1 MSNAVV
7 IKGTTYGFSVYVDEQ
22 ADFVTVCEQVKEK
35 FKESAKFFGAAK
47 MAISFEG
54 KQLTDEEQRVL
65 LNLISENS
73 DVQIVCVIEKNGET
87 EELHRRSLE
96 ERMQE
101 QHLQELDSSNGQFY
115 KGNLRSGQVLET
127 ETSIII
133 VGDVNQGATVTSKGN
148 IIVLGALLGNV
159 YAGAGGNE
167 NAFVL
172 ALELDPVQI
181 RIADTIARAPD
192 KVGKA
197 LWKREK
203 EKTKEPKIAFRS
215 EGNIF
220 IEPVS
225 RTVLNDIKL

>member
-7 IKGTTYGFSVYVDEQ
+7 IKGTTYGFSVFIDEQ
-22 ADFVTVCEQVKEK
+22 AEFSVISAEMQEK
-35 FKESAKFFGAAK
+35 FKESAKFFGNAK

-54 KQLTDEEQRVL
+54 KHLTDEEQRQL
-65 LNLISENS
+65 LDVIAENS
-73 DVQIVCVIEKNGET
+73 DVHIVCIIEHNSEA
-87 EELHRRSLE
+87 EEMHKRSLE
-96 ERMQE
+96 ER
-101 QHLQELDSSNGQFY
+101 LQALDSSNGQFY

-133 VGDVNQGATVTSKGN
+133 IGDVNQGATVTSKGN
-148 IIVLGALLGNV
+148 IIVLGTLLGNV
-159 YAGAGGNE
+159 YAGAGGNQ

-192 KVGKA
+192 KVGKM

-203 EKTKEPKIAFRS
+203 EKNKEPKIAFRS
-215 EGNIF
+215 GDNIF

>member
-1 MSNAVV
+1 MNNAVV

-22 ADFVTVCEQVKEK
+22 ADFETISQQVKEK

-47 MAISFEG
+47 MAITFEG
-54 KQLTDEEQRVL
+54 KQLTDEEQRML
-65 LNLISENS
+65 LDIISENS
-73 DVQIVCVIEKNGET
+73 DVQIVCVIEKNSET

-96 ERMQE
+96 EHFQE
-101 QHLQELDSSNGQFY
+101 QHMQALDSSNGQFY

-167 NAFVL
+167 NAFVM

>member
-1 MSNAVV
+1 MNNAVV
-7 IKGTTYGFSVYVDEQ
+7 IKGTTYGFSVFIDEK
-22 ADFVTVCEQVKEK
+22 ADFSVITEQIREK
-35 FKESAKFFGAAK
+35 FKESAKFFGNAK

-54 KQLTDEEQRVL
+54 KHLTDEEQRFL
-65 LNLISENS
+65 LDVISESS
-73 DVQIVCVIEKNGET
+73 DVHIVCVIEKNSET
-87 EELHRRSLE
+87 EELHKRSLE
-96 ERMQE
+96 ER
-101 QHLQELDSSNGQFY
+101 LQALDSSNGQFY

-148 IIVLGALLGNV
+148 IIVLGSLLGNV

-192 KVGKA
+192 KVGKM

-203 EKTKEPKIAFRS
+203 EKSMEPKIAFRS

>member
-1 MSNAVV
+1 MSNAVM
-7 IKGTTYGFSVYVDEQ
+7 IKGTTYGFSVYITED
-22 ADFVTVCEQVKEK
+22 ADFQTISEEIREK
-35 FKESAKFFGAAK
+35 FKESAKFFGNAK

-54 KQLTDEEQRVL
+54 KQLTNDEQRQVL
-65 LNLISENS
+65 DIIAEHS
-73 DVQIVCVIEKNGET
+73 DVHIVCVIEKNSET

-96 ERMQE
+96 TR
-101 QHLQELDSSNGQFY
+101 LQEIDSSNGQFY
-115 KGNLRSGQVLET
+115 KGNLRSGQVLDT

-148 IIVLGALLGNV
+148 IIVLGALYGNV

-192 KVGKA
+192 KVGKM

-203 EKTKEPKIAFRS
+203 EKSKEPKIAFRS
-215 EGNIF
+215 GDNIF

-225 RTVLNDIKL
+225 KTVLNDIKL

>member
-7 IKGTTYGFSVYVDEQ
+7 IKGTTYGFSVFIDEQ
-22 ADFVTVCEQVKEK
+22 ADFTVICKELGEK
-35 FKESAKFFGAAK
+35 FRESSKFFGDAK
-47 MAISFEG
+47 MAISFDGRPLSDEQQR
-54 KQLTDEEQRVL
+54 QLLD
-65 LNLISENS
+65 IIAENS
-73 DVQIVCVIEKNGET
+73 EVHIVCVIEHNTET

-96 ERMQE
+96 DR
-101 QHLQELDSSNGQFY
+101 LQVLEGATGQFY

-133 VGDVNQGATVTSKGN
+133 IGDVNQGATVTSKGN

-159 YAGAGGNE
+159 YAGAGGNQD
-167 NAFVL
+167 AFIV

-192 KVGKA
+192 REGKMP
-197 LWKREK
+197 WKRSK

-215 EGNIF
+215 GENIF

>member
-7 IKGTTYGFSVYVDEQ
+7 IKGTTYGFSVYIDEQ
-22 ADFVTVCEQVKEK
+22 AEFQTVTEELKEK
-35 FKESAKFFGAAK
+35 FRESAKFFGNAK

-54 KQLTDEEQRVL
+54 KRLTDEEQREL
-65 LNLISENS
+65 LDVIAQHS
-73 DVQIVCVIEKNGET
+73 DVHIVCVIEKNSET

-96 ERMQE
+96 ER
-101 QHLQELDSSNGQFY
+101 LQELDSSNGQFY
-115 KGNLRSGQVLET
+115 KGNLRSGQVLDT

-148 IIVLGALLGNV
+148 IIVLGALYGNV

-192 KVGKA
+192 KVGKMR
-197 LWKREK
+197 WKREK
-203 EKTKEPKIAFRS
+203 EKIKEPKIAFRS
-215 EGNIF
+215 GENIF

-225 RTVLNDIKL
+225 KTVLNDIKL

>member
-1 MSNAVV
+1 MGNAVM
-7 IKGTTYGFSVYVDEQ
+7 IKGTTYGFSVYIDEQ
-22 ADFVTVCEQVKEK
+22 AEFSLVAEEIKEK
-35 FKESAKFFGAAK
+35 FKESAKFFGNAK
-47 MAISFEG
+47 MAISFDG
-54 KQLTDEEQRVL
+54 KKLSTDEQRKIL
-65 LNLISENS
+65 DIIAENS
-73 DVQIVCVIEKNGET
+73 DVNIVCVIDKNSET
-87 EELHRRSLE
+87 EELHRKSLE
-96 ERMQE
+96 D
-101 QHLQELDSSNGQFY
+101 HLQALDGSNGQFY

-133 VGDVNQGATVTSKGN
+133 IGDVNQGATVTSKGN
-148 IIVLGALLGNV
+148 IIVLGALYGNV

-167 NAFVL
+167 NAFVM

-192 KVGKA
+192 KVGKM

-215 EGNIF
+215 GENIF

>member
-7 IKGTTYGFSVYVDEQ
+7 IKGTTYGFSVFIDEQ
-22 ADFVTVCEQVKEK
+22 ADFETICEQVKEK
-35 FKESAKFFGAAK
+35 FKESAKFFGNAK

-54 KQLTDEEQRVL
+54 KHLSDEEQRIL
-65 LNLISENS
+65 LDIIAENS
-73 DVQIVCVIEKNGET
+73 AVHIVCVIEKNGET
-87 EELHRRSLE
+87 EELHRQSLE
-96 ERMQE
+96 DK
-101 QHLQELDSSNGQFY
+101 LQALDSSNGQFY

-133 VGDVNQGATVTSKGN
+133 IGDVNQGATVTSKGN
-148 IIVLGALLGNV
+148 IIVLGSLFGSV

-167 NAFVL
+167 NAFVM

-203 EKTKEPKIAFRS
+203 EKSKEPKIAFRS

-225 RTVLNDIKL
+225 RSVLNDIKL

>member
-7 IKGTTYGFSVYVDEQ
+7 IKGTTYGFSVYIDEQ
-22 ADFVTVCEQVKEK
+22 ADFSEISEQVKEK
-35 FKESAKFFGAAK
+35 FKESSKFFGNAK

-54 KQLTDEEQRVL
+54 KKLSDEEQRKIL
-65 LNLISENS
+65 DIIAENS
-73 DVQIVCVIEKNGET
+73 EVHIVCVIEKNGET

-96 ERMQE
+96 SR
-101 QHLQELDSSNGQFY
+101 LQETDSSNGQFY

-167 NAFVL
+167 NAFVM

-203 EKTKEPKIAFRS
+203 EKAKEPKIAFRS

>member
-7 IKGTTYGFSVYVDEQ
+7 IKGTTYGFSVYVDEE
-22 ADFVTVCEQVKEK
+22 ASFSVICEELAEK
-35 FKESAKFFGAAK
+35 FKESAKFFGTAK
-47 MAISFEG
+47 MAISFSG
-54 KQLTDEEQRVL
+54 KRLTEAEERTL
-65 LNLISENS
+65 LDIIAESSE
-73 DVQIVCVIEKNGET
+73 VHIVCVIEHNSET
-87 EELHRRSLE
+87 EEMHKRALE
-96 ERMQE
+96 ER
-101 QHLQELDSSNGQFY
+101 LQALDETTGQFY

-133 VGDVNQGATVTSKGN
+133 IGDVNQGATVTSKGN
-148 IIVLGALLGNV
+148 IIVLGSLLGNV
-159 YAGAGGNE
+159 YAGAGGNPD
-167 NAFVL
+167 AFVM

-215 EGNIF
+215 GENIF

>member
-7 IKGTTYGFSVYVDEQ
+7 IKGTTYGFSVYIDEQ
-22 ADFVTVCEQVKEK
+22 AEFQTVIEEVKEK
-35 FKESAKFFGAAK
+35 FKESAKFFGNAK

-54 KQLTDEEQRVL
+54 KRLTDEEQRTL
-65 LNLISENS
+65 LDVIAQHS
-73 DVQIVCVIEKNGET
+73 DVHIVCVIEKNSET
-87 EELHRRSLE
+87 EELHKRSLE
-96 ERMQE
+96 NR
-101 QHLQELDSSNGQFY
+101 LQELDSSNGQFY
-115 KGNLRSGQVLET
+115 KGNLRSGQVLDT

-148 IIVLGALLGNV
+148 IIVLGALYGNV

-192 KVGKA
+192 KVGKM

-203 EKTKEPKIAFRS
+203 EHTKEPKIAFRS
-215 EGNIF
+215 GDNIF

-225 RTVLNDIKL
+225 KTVLNDIKL

>member
-7 IKGTTYGFSVYVDEQ
+7 IKGTTYGFSVFIDEH
-22 ADFVTVCEQVKEK
+22 AEFSVISAELREK
-35 FKESAKFFGAAK
+35 FKESAKFFGTAK
-47 MAISFEG
+47 MAISFDG
-54 KQLTDEEQRVL
+54 KKLTDEEQRQL
-65 LNLISENS
+65 LDIIAESS
-73 DVQIVCVIEKNGET
+73 DVHIMCVIEHNSET
-87 EELHRRSLE
+87 EELHKHSLE
-96 ERMQE
+96 DC
-101 QHLQELDSSNGQFY
+101 LQALDSTTGQFY

-133 VGDVNQGATVTSKGN
+133 IGDVNQGATITSKGN
-148 IIVLGALLGNV
+148 IIVLGSLFGNV
-159 YAGAGGNE
+159 YAGAGGNQD
-167 NAFVL
+167 AFVM

-192 KVGKA
+192 KVGKM

-203 EKTKEPKIAFRS
+203 EKIKEPKIAFRS
-215 EGNIF
+215 GENIF

>member
-22 ADFVTVCEQVKEK
+22 ADFATICEQVKEK

-54 KQLTDEEQRVL
+54 KHLTDEEQREIL
-65 LNLISENS
+65 DIIAANSE
-73 DVQIVCVIEKNGET
+73 VQIVCVIEKNGET

-96 ERMQE
+96 ESIQA
-101 QHLQELDSSNGQFY
+101 QQLQALDSSNGQFY

-167 NAFVL
+167 NAFVM

>member
-1 MSNAVV
+1 MNNAVV
-7 IKGTTYGFSVYVDEQ
+7 IKGTTYGFSVYMDEQ
-22 ADFVTVCEQVKEK
+22 ADFATISELVKEM
-35 FKESAKFFGAAK
+35 FKESAKFFGNAK

-54 KQLTDEEQRVL
+54 KQLTDEEQRTL
-65 LNLISENS
+65 LDIIAANS
-73 DVQIVCVIEKNGET
+73 DVNIVCVIEKNGET
-87 EELHRRSLE
+87 EELHRHALE
-96 ERMQE
+96 ERVQE
-101 QHLQELDSSNGQFY
+101 QHLMELDSSNGQFY

-148 IIVLGALLGNV
+148 IIVLGSLLGNV

-197 LWKREK
+197 LWRREK
-203 EKTKEPKIAFRS
+203 EKVKEPKIAFRS

>member
-7 IKGTTYGFSVYVDEQ
+7 IKGTTYGFSVYIDEQ
-22 ADFVTVCEQVKEK
+22 ADFATIAEELKEK
-35 FKESAKFFGAAK
+35 FKESAKFFGNAK
-47 MAISFEG
+47 MALSFEG
-54 KQLTDEEQRVL
+54 RSLSDEEQREL
-65 LNLISENS
+65 LDVIAENS
-73 DVQIVCVIEKNGET
+73 DVHIVCIIEKNSET

-96 ERMQE
+96 ER
-101 QHLQELDSSNGQFY
+101 LAALDSSNGQFY

-133 VGDVNQGATVTSKGN
+133 IGDVNQGATVTSKGN
-148 IIVLGALLGNV
+148 IIVLGSLLGNV
-159 YAGAGGNE
+159 YAGAGGNT

-192 KVGKA
+192 KVGKM

-215 EGNIF
+215 GDNIY

>member
-7 IKGTTYGFSVYVDEQ
+7 IKGTTYGFSVYIDEQ
-22 ADFVTVCEQVKEK
+22 ADFTTISEQIKEK
-35 FKESAKFFGAAK
+35 FKESAKFFGNAK

-54 KQLTDEEQRVL
+54 KKLSDEEQRIL
-65 LNLISENS
+65 LDLIAENS
-73 DVQIVCVIEKNGET
+73 EVHIVCVIEKNGET
-87 EELHRRSLE
+87 EEVHKRSLE
-96 ERMQE
+96 ER
-101 QHLQELDSSNGQFY
+101 LQAMDSSNGQFY

-215 EGNIF
+215 GENIF

>member
-1 MSNAVV
+1 MNHAVV
-7 IKGTTYGFSVYVDEQ
+7 IKGTTYGFSVYIDEQ
-22 ADFVTVCEQVKEK
+22 ADFAMICDEVRNK
-35 FKESAKFFGAAK
+35 FRESAKFFGNAK
-47 MAISFEG
+47 MAISFDG
-54 KQLTDEEQRVL
+54 KKLSDAQQREL
-65 LNLISENS
+65 LDIIAENS
-73 DVQIVCVIEKNGET
+73 EVHIVCVIEKNSET

-96 ERMQE
+96 NR
-101 QHLQELDSSNGQFY
+101 LQELDSSNGQFY
-115 KGNLRSGQVLET
+115 KGNLRSGHVIDT

-192 KVGKA
+192 KAGKM

-203 EKTKEPKIAFRS
+203 EKSKEPKIAFKS
-215 EGNIF
+215 GENIY

>member
-1 MSNAVV
+1 MGNAVV
-7 IKGTTYGFSVYVDEQ
+7 IKGTTYGFSVYIDEQ
-22 ADFVTVCEQVKEK
+22 ADFATIATEVKEK
-35 FKESAKFFGAAK
+35 FKESAKFFGNAK
-47 MAISFEG
+47 MAIAFEG
-54 KQLTDEEQRVL
+54 KRLSDEEQRAL
-65 LNLISENS
+65 LDIIAENS
-73 DVQIVCVIEKNGET
+73 EVHIVCIIDKNSET

-96 ERMQE
+96 DR
-101 QHLQELDSSNGQFY
+101 LQALDSSNGQFY

-167 NAFVL
+167 NAFVM

-215 EGNIF
+215 GENIF

>member
-1 MSNAVV
+1 MNHAVV
-7 IKGTTYGFSVYVDEQ
+7 IKGTTYGFSVYIDEQ
-22 ADFVTVCEQVKEK
+22 ADFAMICDEVRNK
-35 FKESAKFFGAAK
+35 FRESAKFFGNAK
-47 MAISFEG
+47 MAISFDG
-54 KQLTDEEQRVL
+54 KKLSDAQQREL
-65 LNLISENS
+65 LDIIAENS
-73 DVQIVCVIEKNGET
+73 EVHIVCVIEKNSET

-96 ERMQE
+96 NR
-101 QHLQELDSSNGQFY
+101 LQELDSSNGQFY
-115 KGNLRSGQVLET
+115 KGNLRSGQVLDT

-192 KVGKA
+192 KAGKM

-203 EKTKEPKIAFRS
+203 EKSKEPKIAFKS
-215 EGNIF
+215 GENIY

>member
-1 MSNAVV
+1 MVLTSVPAGEYDKRVEILTRERGRISGFARGARRPGSPV
-7 IKGTTYGFSVYVDEQ
+7 MAAASPFVFGT
-22 ADFVTVCEQVKEK
+22 
-35 FKESAKFFGAAK
+35 FK
-47 MAISFEG
+47 
-54 KQLTDEEQRVL
+54 
-65 LNLISENS
+65 ISE
-73 DVQIVCVIEKNGET
+73 K
-87 EELHRRSLE
+87 

-101 QHLQELDSSNGQFY
+101 QRLMELDRSNGQFY

-148 IIVLGALLGNV
+148 IIVLGSLFGNV

>member
-1 MSNAVV
+1 MNHAVV
-7 IKGTTYGFSVYVDEQ
+7 IKGTTYGFSVYIDEQ
-22 ADFVTVCEQVKEK
+22 ADFAMICDEVRNK
-35 FKESAKFFGAAK
+35 FRESAKFFGNAK
-47 MAISFEG
+47 MAISFDG
-54 KQLTDEEQRVL
+54 KKLSDAQQREL
-65 LNLISENS
+65 LDIIAENS
-73 DVQIVCVIEKNGET
+73 EVHIVCVIEKNSET
-87 EELHRRSLE
+87 EELHKRSLE
-96 ERMQE
+96 ER
-101 QHLQELDSSNGQFY
+101 LQALDSSNGQFY

-148 IIVLGALLGNV
+148 IIVLGSLLGNV
-159 YAGAGGNE
+159 YAGAGGNG

-172 ALELDPVQI
+172 ALEMDPVQI

-192 KVGKA
+192 KVGKM

-203 EKTKEPKIAFRS
+203 EKNMEPKIAFRS

>member
-1 MSNAVV
+1 MNNAVV
-7 IKGTTYGFSVYVDEQ
+7 IKGTTYGFSVYMDEQ
-22 ADFVTVCEQVKEK
+22 ADFATITKEVAEK
-35 FKESAKFFGAAK
+35 FKESAKFFGNAK
-47 MAISFEG
+47 MAISFSG
-54 KQLTDEEQRVL
+54 KTLTDEQQRQL
-65 LNLISENS
+65 LDVIAENS
-73 DVQIVCVIEKNGET
+73 QVHIVCVIDKNSEA
-87 EELHRRSLE
+87 EEEHRRSLE
-96 ERMQE
+96 D
-101 QHLQELDSSNGQFY
+101 HLNAMDSSNGQFY

-133 VGDVNQGATVTSKGN
+133 LGDVNQGATITSKGN

-167 NAFVL
+167 NAFVM
-172 ALELDPVQI
+172 ALDLDPVQI

-192 KVGKA
+192 KVGKMP
-197 LWKREK
+197 WKREK

>member
-1 MSNAVV
+1 MNNAVV
-7 IKGTTYGFSVYVDEQ
+7 IKGTTYGFSVYMDEQ
-22 ADFVTVCEQVKEK
+22 ADFATISELVKEK
-35 FKESAKFFGAAK
+35 FKESAKFFGNAK

-54 KQLTDEEQRVL
+54 KQLTDEEQRTL
-65 LNLISENS
+65 LDIIAANSEVN
-73 DVQIVCVIEKNGET
+73 IVCVIEKNGET
-87 EELHRRSLE
+87 EELHKRSVE

-101 QHLQELDSSNGQFY
+101 QRLMELDRSNGQFY

-148 IIVLGALLGNV
+148 IIVLGSLFGNV

>member
-7 IKGTTYGFSVYVDEQ
+7 IKGTTYGFSVYIDELAEFQ
-22 ADFVTVCEQVKEK
+22 TVTEEVKEK
-35 FKESAKFFGAAK
+35 FKESAKFFGNAK

-54 KQLTDEEQRVL
+54 KHLTDEEQREL
-65 LNLISENS
+65 LEIIAQHS
-73 DVQIVCVIEKNGET
+73 DVHIVCVIEKNSET
-87 EELHRRSLE
+87 EEFHRRSLE
-96 ERMQE
+96 DR
-101 QHLQELDSSNGQFY
+101 LQELDSSNGQFY
-115 KGNLRSGQVLET
+115 KGNLRSGQVLDT

-148 IIVLGALLGNV
+148 IIVLGALYGNV

-192 KVGKA
+192 KVGKM

-203 EKTKEPKIAFRS
+203 EKIKEPKIAFRS
-215 EGNIF
+215 GENIF

-225 RTVLNDIKL
+225 KTVLNDIKL

>member
-1 MSNAVV
+1 MNNAVV
-7 IKGTTYGFSVYVDEQ
+7 IKGTTYGFSVYMDEQ
-22 ADFVTVCEQVKEK
+22 ADFATISELVKEK
-35 FKESAKFFGAAK
+35 FKESAKFFGNAK

-54 KQLTDEEQRVL
+54 KQLTDEEQRTL
-65 LNLISENS
+65 LDIIAANSEVN
-73 DVQIVCVIEKNGET
+73 IVCVIEKNGET
-87 EELHRRSLE
+87 EELHRHALE
-96 ERMQE
+96 ERVQE
-101 QHLQELDSSNGQFY
+101 QHLMELDSSNGQFY

-148 IIVLGALLGNV
+148 IIVLGSLLGNV

-203 EKTKEPKIAFRS
+203 EKVKEPKIAFRS

>member
-7 IKGTTYGFSVYVDEQ
+7 IKGTTYGFSVYVNEQ
-22 ADFVTVCEQVKEK
+22 AEFATVCEQVKEK

-47 MAISFEG
+47 MAIAFEG
-54 KQLTDEEQRVL
+54 KPLSDEEQRIL
-65 LNLISENS
+65 LDIIAENS

-96 ERMQE
+96 ESIQE
-101 QHLQELDSSNGQFY
+101 ERLRELDSSNGQFY

>member
-7 IKGTTYGFSVYVDEQ
+7 IKGTTYGFSVYIDEQ
-22 ADFVTVCEQVKEK
+22 AEFSAICEELAEK
-35 FKESAKFFGAAK
+35 FKESSKFFGAAK
-47 MAISFEG
+47 MALSFHG
-54 KQLTDEEQRVL
+54 KQLTEKEERTL
-65 LNLISENS
+65 LDIIAESS
-73 DVQIVCVIEKNGET
+73 DVHIVCVIEHNTET

-96 ERMQE
+96 EK
-101 QHLQELDSSNGQFY
+101 LQALDETTGQFY

-133 VGDVNQGATVTSKGN
+133 IGDVNQGATVTSKGN
-148 IIVLGALLGNV
+148 IIVLGSLFGTV
-159 YAGAGGNE
+159 YAGAGGNGD
-167 NAFVL
+167 AFVL

-203 EKTKEPKIAFRS
+203 EKIKEPKIAFRS
-215 EGNIF
+215 GENIF

>member
-7 IKGTTYGFSVYVDEQ
+7 IKGTTYGFSVYIDEQ
-22 ADFVTVCEQVKEK
+22 AEFSVICEELAEK
-35 FKESAKFFGAAK
+35 FKESSKFFGAAK
-47 MAISFEG
+47 MALSFQG
-54 KQLTDEEQRVL
+54 KRMTEEEERTL
-65 LNLISENS
+65 LDIIAESSE
-73 DVQIVCVIEKNGET
+73 VHIVCVIEHNTET

-96 ERMQE
+96 EK
-101 QHLQELDSSNGQFY
+101 LQALDETTGQFY

-133 VGDVNQGATVTSKGN
+133 IGDVNQGATVTSKGN
-148 IIVLGALLGNV
+148 IIVLGSLFGTV
-159 YAGAGGNE
+159 YAGAGGNGD
-167 NAFVL
+167 AFVL

-203 EKTKEPKIAFRS
+203 EKIKEPKIAFRS
-215 EGNIF
+215 GENIF

>member
-1 MSNAVV
+1 MNNAVV
-7 IKGTTYGFSVYVDEQ
+7 IKGTTYGFSVYVNEQ
-22 ADFVTVCEQVKEK
+22 AEFATVCEQVKEK

-47 MAISFEG
+47 MAIAFEG
-54 KQLTDEEQRVL
+54 KPLSDEEQRIL
-65 LNLISENS
+65 LDIIAENS
-73 DVQIVCVIEKNGET
+73 EVQIVCVIEKNGET

-96 ERMQE
+96 ESFQE
-101 QHLQELDSSNGQFY
+101 ERLRELDSSNGQFY

-148 IIVLGALLGNV
+148 IIVLGSLLGNV

-203 EKTKEPKIAFRS
+203 EKSKEPKIAFRS

>member
-22 ADFVTVCEQVKEK
+22 AEFATICEQVKEK

-47 MAISFEG
+47 MALSFEG
-54 KQLTDEEQRVL
+54 KHLTDEEQREIL
-65 LNLISENS
+65 DIIAANSE
-73 DVQIVCVIEKNGET
+73 VQIVCVIEKNGET

-96 ERMQE
+96 ESIHAQ
-101 QHLQELDSSNGQFY
+101 QLQALDSSNGQFY

-167 NAFVL
+167 NAFVM